1 MDTQQ
6 YENLSIIEQ
15 VKIYSQTEPGYIFI
29 CSRKNWTNPIFKWK
43 DTYLE
48 IPNKLPEL
56 HDLSKYI
63 LTDNITQEELNI
75 LYKFLTSKNKYGFTE
90 FSVFETCQIA
100 WVGFHPGTDF
110 LKLN

>member
-6 YENLSIIEQ
+6 YENLPIIEQ

-110 LKLN
+110 

>member
-1 MDTQQ
+1 MDIQQ
-6 YENLSIIEQ
+6 YENLPIIEQ

-110 LKLN
+110 